1 MKKKLG
7 AKEVR
12 KNNAK
17 TPSMKEVAMDK
28 LKNPMKPGA
37 SRGKKK

>member
-7 AKEVR
+7 AKSVV
-12 KNNAK
+12 KDKVNS
-17 TPSMKEVAMDK
+17 PSFKEVAMDK